1 MPRNDEL
8 STEAAACYH
17 GTPLAFF
24 CFQCESLRE
33 EAELQAIR
41 MEPMSDLDAW
51 EDEQVFQDRE
61 YDESRDMESLDND
74 NLCCDS
80 E

>member
-8 STEAAACYH
+8 STAAATCQH
-17 GTPLAFF
+17 GTALTFF
-24 CFQCESLRE
+24 CFQCEQE
-33 EAELQAIR
+33 HIEDELQAIR
-41 MEPMSDLDAW
+41 MELMSDLDAW

-61 YDESRDMESLDND
+61 YDESLDNE
-74 NLCCDS
+74 NMCCDS